1 MRNRHVLLA
10 ALVGAGLAAAPAA
23 GQSTATKIGYVN
35 SDAVLAQAP
44 GADQV
49 RTQIQQLQQGFAGRV
64 QPLQDSLE
72 TMLTNF
78 QQQQAMLSPEAR
90 QAREREIT
98 AKQQEFQ
105 QRVAQM
111 EQDAELQQRQLMA
124 PLMERINEV
133 IQAYRSENGYALIL
147 DSSTGILVAADEA
160 LDLTEAIVA
169 RLQPAGG
176 AAPPPRD

>member
-1 MRNRHVLLA
+1 MRTRLVLLA

-23 GQSTATKIGYVN
+23 GQGTATKIGYVN

-44 GADQV
+44 GADVV
-49 RTQIQQLQQGFAGRV
+49 RAQIQQLQQGFAGRV
-64 QPLQDSLE
+64 QPLEDSLQ
-72 TMLTNF
+72 TMLTTF

-90 QAREREIT
+90 QQREREIT

-111 EQDAELQQRQLMA
+111 EQEAEQQQRQLMA
-124 PLMERINEV
+124 PLMERINVV
-133 IQAYRSENGYALIL
+133 IQTYRQEHGYGLIL

-169 RLQPAGG
+169 LLQPAGG
-176 AAPPPRD
+176 ATPPPQD